1 MTISI
6 ELFNDSSRGDI
17 SDKNTEKAIEILLA
31 AINDWPTPVENL
43 NDFKNQVSK
52 TLGGPVTKEK
62 IEVCVDN
69 LIVVS
74 DAWKIESLTQLLD
87 IFSLNKKYSV
97 LEEFITDLN
106 LKFD

>member
-6 ELFNDSSRGDI
+6 EFLNDSARSDI
-17 SDKNTEKAIEILLA
+17 YDKNTGKVIEILLA
-31 AINDWPTPVENL
+31 AINDWPSPVENL

-62 IEVCVDN
+62 IEACVDN
-69 LIVVS
+69 LNVVS

-87 IFSLNKKYSV
+87 IFSLNKKYSI

-106 LKFD
+106 LKLD